1 MGALR
6 AHHIIR
12 EQAVRSR
19 MPDILRVLLVEDD
32 DVDRLAVHRAVKRG
46 DQPAELVDADSMS
59 AAVAAIQIQAPD
71 CILVDYNL
79 PDGTAAELLS
89 KLEVIGNQAPVI
101 ILTGFDDEET
111 ALEAL
116 KLGAQDYLLKSQL
129 DSRSLWRAIRYA
141 VQRQEVQRL
150 QHRLVHTDRLSAI
163 GQLAAGV
170 AHEINNPACYILAN
184 LGFIRESLDDLRDK
198 IESSGTDPKQIEALV
213 AGALSDALAEAD
225 EAIADSIHGT
235 ERICKI
241 VRELRPFSRIER
253 GELEPVD
260 LNQVVESAI
269 NLTGNEI
276 RHRAELVREL
286 TELPRVVGD
295 RAKLC
300 QVAVNLITNATQ
312 SIEAGAAD
320 KNTIT
325 ITTDVDGDQVVLR
338 VSDTGSGIPE
348 NVRKRM
354 FEPFFT
360 TKEREVG
367 TGLGLAICAETIR
380 KHGGAIEVESSVG
393 QGTTFTVRI
402 PRNTGLVESARVDS
416 LPSIRPTDLDKA
428 QILLID
434 DDRLVRTGLRRLLAP
449 PHNVTEAASGASA
462 LELLKES
469 SFDVIICD
477 LMMPEVDGPAVYDQ
491 LSSSQPELL
500 DRIVFLTGGA
510 FTPAGARLR
519 DQRGCDGAGETSQ
532 PSEPSRDCRPF
543 VQPTSER
550 LITDRR
556 RLSVHISV
564 RSLYY
569 V

>member
-1 MGALR
+1 MSD
-6 AHHIIR
+6 
-12 EQAVRSR
+12 V
-19 MPDILRVLLVEDD
+19 LRVLVVEDD
-32 DVDRLAVHRAVKRG
+32 DVDRLAVHRAVNR
-46 DQPAELVDADSMS
+46 DEQPAELIDADNM
-59 AAVAAIQIQAPD
+59 VAAIAAVQNEAPD

-79 PDGTAAELLS
+79 PDGTAVELLS
-89 KLEVIGNQAPVI
+89 RLEAIGNQAPVI
-101 ILTGFDDEET
+101 ILTGFDDEDT

-141 VQRQEVQRL
+141 VQRAEVQRL
-150 QHRLVHTDRLSAI
+150 HHRLVHTDRLSAI

-184 LGFIRESLDDLRDK
+184 LGFIRESLRDLR
-198 IESSGTDPKQIEALV
+198 ELV
-213 AGALSDALAEAD
+213 AGNGSGSVDLAKMLSGGELATALGEAD

-235 ERICKI
+235 ERICRI

-269 NLTGNEI
+269 NLTTNEI

-286 TELPRVVGD
+286 GQLPRIVGD

-312 SIEAGAAD
+312 AIEAGAAD
-320 KNTIT
+320 KNQIT
-325 ITTDVDGDQVVLR
+325 IATEVEGGEVILR
-338 VSDTGSGIPE
+338 VADTGSGIPE
-348 NVRKRM
+348 DVRARM

-380 KHGGAIEVESSVG
+380 KHGGTIEVDSAVG
-393 QGTTFTVRI
+393 EGTVFTVRI
-402 PRNTGLVESARVDS
+402 PKKTGLTRSSQKIQAARAEA
-416 LPSIRPTDLDKA
+416 DLVGV

-434 DDRLVRTGLRRLLAP
+434 DDRLVRSGLRRLLAP
-449 PHNVTEAASGASA
+449 PHEVTEADNGATA
-462 LELLKES
+462 LELLQKNTY
-469 SFDVIICD
+469 DVIICD

-491 LSSSQPELL
+491 LSREQPELL

-510 FTPAGARLR
+510 FTPRARDFVNNVKATVLEKPVSR
-519 DQRGCDGAGETSQ
+519 ASLLET
-532 PSEPSRDCRPF
+532 
-543 VQPTSER
+543 V
-550 LITDRR
+550 DRV
-556 RLSVHISV
+556 SGS
-564 RSLYY
+564 
-569 V
+569 